1 MADMDSDGEHETDRE
16 SQVNK
21 NQFVTRE
28 SSYVFFLNSTGTYLV
43 YISWFNSSFCT
54 EVCEPVDLLNAEVID
69 ENSVCYELPR
79 DCFIIYRIVQMEGRE
94 AHSPDTL
101 DNQPLEMDTTSV
113 ELSSGRSRTYLG
125 LMGF

>member
-43 YISWFNSSFCT
+43 YIRWFNSSFCT
-54 EVCEPVDLLNAEVID
+54 EVCEPVDLLNVVVID
-69 ENSVCYELPR
+69 EKFRML
-79 DCFIIYRIVQMEGRE
+79 
-94 AHSPDTL
+94 
-101 DNQPLEMDTTSV
+101 
-113 ELSSGRSRTYLG
+113 
-125 LMGF
+125 